1 MIKTTH
7 GKTYS
12 AFIALSQIRGMVRGM
27 DALHVF
33 HFKTVLQES
42 VDFLT
47 EEEMRLVQ
55 EADGIITGTGTVIIP
70 DKAKREQYLTER
82 KKLDELPCEIPADP
96 ITIRIDKCPD
106 VTAEQIE
113 MLDGF
118 VIFTEGVESDGDK

>member
-55 EADGIITGTGTVIIP
+55 EADGIISGNGTVMIT
-70 DKAKREQYLTER
+70 DRKKRETYLAER
-82 KKLDELPCEIPADP
+82 KKIDELPCEISADP
-96 ITIRIDKCPD
+96 IMIRIDKCPD

-118 VIFTEGVESDGDK
+118 VIFKEVEDDGNE

>member
-1 MIKTTH
+1 MKTTH
-7 GKTYS
+7 GKALA
-12 AFIALSQIRGMVRGM
+12 AFVTLSQIRGMVRGM

-33 HFKTVLQES
+33 HLKTVLQES

-55 EADGIITGTGTVIIP
+55 EVDGIITETGTVIIP

-118 VIFTEGVESDGDK
+118 VIFTEGEDKNGDK